1 MDGDIDSD
9 EENDNG
15 VVVHATCPSCRG
27 PIPNNNLINL
37 HNGDSNNDID
47 LDNYGPSN
55 KPTIHV
61 NTALKAVL
69 DNLYSIEM
77 NQRRQAE
84 QQQKRKARG
93 GEMGGM
99 HSRGIGVEIVAL
111 PIEEAEDEMG
121 YIREMIRHHA
131 ATGARATLPN
141 EGKGDRRYDDEDN
154 GWVGLFSLSNQPGWS
169 KHTHNYQHG
178 SGAKI
183 MIRRNIVLDEHDRRY
198 QLSLGLTKC
207 SYFIHHAKRIVG
219 GSAAAATAAA
229 AAETVDSR
237 GVLDIEL
244 CLLTMEEDEVEDS
257 GFPMFASVGSDDEAL
272 ICTSNDRV
280 HSCIQSSMRVVSLSA
295 FDDEKK
301 EQRQQ

>member
-15 VVVHATCPSCRG
+15 VVVHATCPSCHG
-27 PIPNNNLINL
+27 PIPNNNINNIHL
-37 HNGDSNNDID
+37 QDGDNNN
-47 LDNYGPSN
+47 NYGPSN

-121 YIREMIRHHA
+121 YI
-131 ATGARATLPN
+131 
-141 EGKGDRRYDDEDN
+141 
-154 GWVGLFSLSNQPGWS
+154 
-169 KHTHNYQHG
+169 
-178 SGAKI
+178 
-183 MIRRNIVLDEHDRRY
+183 
-198 QLSLGLTKC
+198 
-207 SYFIHHAKRIVG
+207 
-219 GSAAAATAAA
+219 
-229 AAETVDSR
+229 
-237 GVLDIEL
+237 
-244 CLLTMEEDEVEDS
+244 
-257 GFPMFASVGSDDEAL
+257 
-272 ICTSNDRV
+272 
-280 HSCIQSSMRVVSLSA
+280 
-295 FDDEKK
+295 
-301 EQRQQ
+301 